1 MTRELRC
8 TAGHL
13 MGVPQE
19 VDGSDLVLLIRHG
32 RAFLVDLAGIRA
44 IQCECHAWWLPDP
57 SGLPLAGLE
66 YKAPS
71 LAGRT

>member
-19 VDGSDLVLLIRHG
+19 VAGAEVVLLIRHG
-32 RAFLVDLAGIRA
+32 RAFLVDLVGIRA

-57 SGLPLAGLE
+57 ADLPLAGLE
-66 YKAPS
+66 YKAPL
-71 LAGRT
+71 LAGRP

>member
-32 RAFLVDLAGIRA
+32 RAYLVDLVGIRA
-44 IQCECHAWWLPDP
+44 IQCECEAWWLPP
-57 SGLPLAGLE
+57 GRLPLAGLE

-71 LAGRT
+71 LAGRR